1 MLIKASP
8 AIVIIVLLVPI
19 PFGAMESQSSD
30 DDKLIIEEESVRCE
44 LFGKIHRV
52 SASTQPLVCFALTSS
67 WTV

>member
-8 AIVIIVLLVPI
+8 AIVIIVLPVPI

-44 LFGKIHRV
+44 LFGKIH
-52 SASTQPLVCFALTSS
+52 
-67 WTV
+67 